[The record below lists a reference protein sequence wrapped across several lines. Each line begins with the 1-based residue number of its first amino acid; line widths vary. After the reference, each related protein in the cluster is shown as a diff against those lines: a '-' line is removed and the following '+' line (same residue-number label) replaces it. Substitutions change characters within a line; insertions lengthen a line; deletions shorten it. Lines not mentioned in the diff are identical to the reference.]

1 MDYIITDVSYDEI
14 IEEPTIEETDE
25 EIPESAPDA
34 PFADSESTEIT
45 GIIRADA
52 LRIRAG
58 AGTTNP
64 IVGFYYEND
73 IVTITEKS
81 LIGSVYWG
89 KTNKGWINMDYVVI
103 DSDQEE
109 TPQPEDGQIMTVIGD
124 CLRVRK
130 GTGTDYKIAAL
141 LYYGDKITVFE
152 TVDVNGVLWGRVK
165 NGWICM
171 DYVA

>member
-1 MDYIITDVSYDEI
+1 
-14 IEEPTIEETDE
+14 
-25 EIPESAPDA
+25 
-34 PFADSESTEIT
+34 
-45 GIIRADA
+45 
-52 LRIRAG
+52 
-58 AGTTNP
+58 
-64 IVGFYYEND
+64 
-73 IVTITEKS
+73 
-81 LIGSVYWG
+81 
-89 KTNKGWINMDYVVI
+89 
-103 DSDQEE
+103 
-109 TPQPEDGQIMTVIGD
+109 MTVIGD